1 MEKNEKKLFI
11 VLEQHLYDRYHYM
24 IHKYDFD
31 SYLVGGFGDI
41 QIGTT
46 LKHFINRIKKR
57 KILNTEYEKLQ
68 RFINQKIEEYK
79 LEQIYFSNS
88 EGYIAYNFLLKI
100 RADFPNLELIGLQH
114 GVFELSEAPKSK
126 IRYLVNNICNFFYG
140 IYPIGAGFGSKI
152 VDKYIVY
159 SDVYKDFLIDKFNW
173 SERNVSSDINFLK
186 CELFDKREFGKKNG
200 KVALFLMQCLNKAG
214 MCSEKDEQFLNK
226 NVLEY
231 LSKRYD
237 KVLVKAHPADKK
249 TITLLA
255 NTNVKQIDDLIV
267 AFNSST
273 HAFSFSST
281 TLIEAKVFDVEAF
294 AINSKLV
301 KEDKSIYSIFE
312 NVLSFEDE
320 IIS

>member
-1 MEKNEKKLFI
+1 
-11 VLEQHLYDRYHYM
+11 
-24 IHKYDFD
+24 
-31 SYLVGGFGDI
+31 
-41 QIGTT
+41 
-46 LKHFINRIKKR
+46 
-57 KILNTEYEKLQ
+57 
-68 RFINQKIEEYK
+68 
-79 LEQIYFSNS
+79 
-88 EGYIAYNFLLKI
+88 
-100 RADFPNLELIGLQH
+100 
-114 GVFELSEAPKSK
+114 
-126 IRYLVNNICNFFYG
+126 VNNICNFFYG